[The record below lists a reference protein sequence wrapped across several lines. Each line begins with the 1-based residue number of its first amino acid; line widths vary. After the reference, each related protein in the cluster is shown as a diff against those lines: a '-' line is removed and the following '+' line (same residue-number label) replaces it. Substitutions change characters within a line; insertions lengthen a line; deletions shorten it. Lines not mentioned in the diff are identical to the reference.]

1 MHQAAFDEGVTALGG
16 SSRCPQETLRDS
28 TLPTSGLQDPTKP
41 NQQSLVTILT
51 ALENTGWK
59 LEGEPPIEIMSLSST
74 ASFYV
79 QADPFR

>member
-1 MHQAAFDEGVTALGG
+1 MKVQQAAFDEGVTALAG
-16 SSRCPQETLRDS
+16 SSRCPQEMLRDS

-59 LEGEPPIEIMSLSST
+59 VEG
-74 ASFYV
+74 
-79 QADPFR
+79 